1 MKFEL
6 FFLLAI
12 LVLTNSFHVSISK
25 IHSSGRTSLFMEK
38 ERVEKVMP
46 WEKKDVEARRKV
58 DEEGGVKRVLWDG
71 TVQNDKWKD
80 PNEIKL
86 FEGKEVVR
94 GVDPSGFKTHKSQKN
109 HLVGAFSG
117 EAKKGKGVSFN
128 YDPSKYKDTNSANY
142 RRLNSQLKE
151 VKEEEENKKKAK
163 DEVKRKE
170 QMRLLFLSQEEKI
183 FWETPGDKIVGSSG
197 THFVSPAVEQ
207 IIADLDNELIGLTSV
222 KQKMRRY
229 ASQMLT
235 HKIRNDIEIKSE
247 IPPLHH
253 VFTGNPGTGKTTVA
267 MKMGELYANMG
278 FVSKGHTVQATRA
291 DLVGQ
296 YIGHTGPKTREMIL
310 QSFGGILFIDEAY
323 GLYKEDSRDYGSEV
337 LEMLVKF
344 IDTTS
349 NSDFVLVLAGYRDQ
363 MTRMLQANLNLMSR
377 MGNWI
382 DFPDYDD
389 NELLQI
395 SELLSNNY
403 DYSYPTPAKDKY
415 VEYMNL
421 RKEFPYFSNARTV
434 RNCMERARRISAT
447 RILNDALDNGTKY
460 TMSEIQTFLPSDFQ
474 YMIDE
479 IKGLPRD
486 TMLP

>member
-1 MKFEL
+1 
-6 FFLLAI
+6 
-12 LVLTNSFHVSISK
+12 
-25 IHSSGRTSLFMEK
+25 MEK
-38 ERVEKVMP
+38 EKAEKVMP
-46 WEKKDVEARRKV
+46 WEVKDNEARRKV
-58 DEEGGVKRVLWDG
+58 SEDGGVKRVLWDG
-71 TVQNDKWKD
+71 TIQNDKWRD

-86 FEGKEVVR
+86 FDGKEVVR
-94 GVDPSGFKTHKSQKN
+94 GVDPTGSTKDHKSQKN

-142 RRLNSQLKE
+142 RRLNAQLEE
-151 VKEEEENKKKAK
+151 VKEEDMAKKRAK
-163 DEVKRKE
+163 QELDRRE
-170 QMRLLFLSQEEKI
+170 QMRLLFMSKEQKI
-183 FWETPGDKIVGSSG
+183 FLETPGDLIVGKSDVN
-197 THFVSPAVEQ
+197 FVSPEVEL
-207 IIADLDNELIGLTSV
+207 IIKDLDNQLIGLTPV
-222 KQKMRRY
+222 KEKMRRY

-235 HKIRNDIEIKSE
+235 HKIRNEVGIKSE

-267 MKMGELYANMG
+267 MKMGQLYKHMG

-344 IDTTS
+344 IDTTQ
-349 NSDFVLVLAGYRDQ
+349 NSDFVLVLAGYRNL

-389 NELLQI
+389 TELLAI
-395 SELLSNNY
+395 SELLSKSY
-403 DYSYPTPAKDKY
+403 DYTYPQESKDKY
-415 VEYMNL
+415 VEFMNL

-434 RNCMERARRISAT
+434 RNCMERARRVSAT
-447 RILNDALDNGTKY
+447 RILNDALENGTKY
-460 TMSEIQTFLPSDFQ
+460 SMDEIQTFQASDFQ
-474 YMIDE
+474 QMIDE
-479 IKGLPRD
+479 IRD
-486 TMLP
+486 MDRTTMLP